1 MCGQKSSK
9 TNQNFLKLPCF
20 LRKKSMSPSTTSRW
34 RHISEMYNVLAFP
47 HCRPRMLGAR
57 VPGIII
63 SCCDGW
69 LQRMSAIARVVVI
82 HHTVLLNVGGAAM
95 YSCSFTAKRPWHL
108 SFFFASALISVTSDN
123 DYYFLP
129 GVSITRLETLYAR
142 FRDIAVFV
150 LQHATFSNPTP
161 PLVSPKCLHVLLAF
175 GLRRAK
181 VSVGLIVRAI
191 SFQDFQPIYV
201 ILIHQR

>member
-129 GVSITRLETLYAR
+129 GVSITRLETLYAFQR
-142 FRDIAVFV
+142 YCCFCAPARHFF
-150 LQHATFSNPTP
+150 QSHPTSSLP
-161 PLVSPKCLHVLLAF
+161 KMSPCSPGLWAPKSEGKCWANCPC
-175 GLRRAK
+175 
-181 VSVGLIVRAI
+181 
-191 SFQDFQPIYV
+191 D
-201 ILIHQR
+201 